1 MKVKQSEMPEI
12 TLKYHCTGEL
22 KTSVKSSVEAYSL
35 LRGLY
40 DVDTLELIETS
51 IVIFLNRGNRTI
63 GWMKLSVG
71 GTCKTIIDTKLLFVA
86 ALKCNASSFI
96 ISHNHPSGELTP
108 SEEDI
113 RLTKNIKEGG
123 KLIGIQMLDHLII
136 TKQNYYSF
144 ADQKQ

>member
-22 KTSVKSSVEAYSL
+22 KTSVKSSMEAYTL

-63 GWMKLSVG
+63 G
-71 GTCKTIIDTKLLFVA
+71 
-86 ALKCNASSFI
+86 
-96 ISHNHPSGELTP
+96 
-108 SEEDI
+108 
-113 RLTKNIKEGG
+113 
-123 KLIGIQMLDHLII
+123 
-136 TKQNYYSF
+136 
-144 ADQKQ
+144 